1 MKILISR
8 DYVFTNP
15 TGQNLRFEDGS
26 VEWDGGCTQTTAIL
40 TAELYNGKAAKDDAG
55 NWVPAPGPRMHDYA
69 TTLLG
74 FFVGLTMVGTD
85 SDNKAIYDYS
95 VLTPTGVSFHGNSDD
110 NTLHVPSNWSDERVA
125 AEIIAWMCLS
135 EEDGAELP
143 ELTAEQRGWVDSPEC
158 DEASAAINEWME
170 AYDKPV
176 AVPARTIK
184 ALDFPV
190 YFPSGATDA
199 LKDIGAKEK
208 ADELK
213 TRIEER
219 AKLYLDKYVHYCQS
233 GIVFHVLSTENDFLS
248 WEDVVNYYID
258 ADSMD
263 GEDAAQY
270 ITDELNEDWRN
281 LIQDEY
287 DGEPEPDDLTIDDVA
302 ILQEYIRDNGQSAEV
317 LEWWLVDEWL
327 ADQLE
332 SIGQATLTDGQCHWW
347 GRRTHGQSIIQ
358 DGVMQKI
365 AAKYAEYL

>member
-1 MKILISR
+1 MKILYSR
-8 DYVFTNP
+8 NVVTTP
-15 TGQNLRFEDGS
+15 EIGQWLYFFDDTQEFDPM
-26 VEWDGGCTQTTAIL
+26 CAQTTAIL
-40 TAELYNGKAAKDDAG
+40 TAEQYNGKAAKDDAG

-74 FFVGLTMVGTD
+74 FAVGLTMVGMD

-95 VLTPTGVSFHGNSDD
+95 VLTPTGVSFHGNGKD
-110 NTLHVPSNWSDERVA
+110 NTLHVPGNWLHKRVA
-125 AEIIAWMCLS
+125 AEIVAWMCLN

-143 ELTAEQRGWVDSPEC
+143 ELTAEQRAWVDSPER
-158 DEASAAINEWME
+158 DQASAAISEWME
-170 AYDKPV
+170 EYDKPV
-176 AVPARTIK
+176 PTRTIK

-190 YFPSGATDA
+190 HFSSGATDA
-199 LKDIGAKEK
+199 LKDIGTKEK

-213 TRIEER
+213 TRIEEHAR
-219 AKLYLDKYVHYCQS
+219 MYVDNHVYHCQS
-233 GIVFHVLSTENDFLS
+233 SIVFHVLSTETDFLS
-248 WEDVVNYYID
+248 WEDVVNYYPD
-258 ADSMD
+258 VDSMD

-287 DGEPEPDDLTIDDVA
+287 DDEPEPDDLTIDDVA
-302 ILQEYIRDNGQSAEV
+302 ILQEYIRDNSQPAEV

-358 DGVMQKI
+358 DGTMQKI
-365 AAKYAEYL
+365 AAKYADYL